1 MTTQHPMITMI
12 PSVVQGQTV
21 QWVDARTLHDFL
33 GSRQNFSDWIKSR
46 ICKYGFEE
54 GTDYLRH
61 NFMTQVPHMNGLR
74 SKTMIDY
81 HLTLDMA
88 KELAMVER
96 TPRGRQA
103 RQYFIECERQLK
115 VIRDQSDVASL
126 PASTSSTP
134 LSINLRT
141 ADIHSVNR
149 QAWADVAGENTA
161 RFHARREELLRQQRR
176 AQSQAGTREP
186 MKLNRPSWTLRG
198 GMK

>member
-1 MTTQHPMITMI
+1 MNATTLI
-12 PSVVQGQTV
+12 PVLPGRLNGQAVQL
-21 QWVDARTLHDFL
+21 VDARTLHDFL
-33 GSRQNFSDWIKSR
+33 ESRQDFSNWIKNR
-46 ICKYGFEE
+46 VRQYGFEE
-54 GTDYLRH
+54 GTDYLLDKIIE
-61 NFMTQVPHMNGLR
+61 QVPHMNGLR
-74 SKTMIDY
+74 TRASMEY

-103 RQYFIECERQLK
+103 RHYFIECERQLK
-115 VIRDQSDVASL
+115 AIRDQGVGT
-126 PASTSSTP
+126 ASTSSTP

-161 RFHARREELLRQQRR
+161 RFHARREELLRQQRQ
-176 AQSQAGTREP
+176 AQSPISSPVP
-186 MKLNRPSWTLRG
+186 MKLNRPSWAQRG